1 MNRPEVRAKVSA
13 AHLPVRGRFD
23 PGGKLRRAKHLP
35 GHDFMETGIA
45 LPAKPPAQLFDGKGE
60 KRTNIL
66 LHAIHTMPPL
76 GRVKPGC
83 TDSQNGQTAHD
94 WGMDKWPQRD
104 RFKAQWSAYVT
115 KPMRDALD
123 ALPPV

>member
-66 LHAIHTMPPL
+66 LHAIHTMPLL
-76 GRVKPGC
+76 GRVKPC
-83 TDSQNGQTAHD
+83 PA
-94 WGMDKWPQRD
+94 PILLEEV
-104 RFKAQWSAYVT
+104 A
-115 KPMRDALD
+115 
-123 ALPPV
+123 